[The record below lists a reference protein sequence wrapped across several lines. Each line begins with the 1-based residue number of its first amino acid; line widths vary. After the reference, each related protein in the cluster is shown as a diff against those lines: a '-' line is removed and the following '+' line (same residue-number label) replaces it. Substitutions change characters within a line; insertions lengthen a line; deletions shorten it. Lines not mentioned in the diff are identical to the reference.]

1 MAIRT
6 AMAGLTVTAI
16 SASIIERSLAAVHNK
31 RARFWGCARLQL
43 LNLLAHSFP
52 VAPSVAVG
60 QGAYVSSKDHPSELY
75 DYFFGVDGRPA
86 LPPPSYDAYGRP
98 LAPYGVPGY

>member
-1 MAIRT
+1 MRLLPTIVVSVAL
-6 AMAGLTVTAI
+6 AGST
-16 SASIIERSLAAVHNK
+16 LAATPTWAK
-31 RARFWGCARLQL
+31 TAFQYWAQ
-43 LNLLAHSFP
+43 
-52 VAPSVAVG
+52 G